1 MDLKFNSV
9 LLFILCA
16 VLHTSTARA
25 SWYDDEEA
33 AYDNS
38 FDRIPTIVINTEDG
52 FKRVPS
58 PSYRQPEWVS
68 SAPNPY
74 KQYEQN
80 WKRSTDGR
88 YPRGGSPFNY
98 YDESFRSPL
107 VGQEDYR
114 DVYRMEFTTDE
125 EEEDYLVGRGTKYL
139 KRSVSQAIE
148 WARRQIHHPSQ
159 SWYRLCQS
167 FVRQAYGVPG
177 WADSAIIAWN
187 KIPNGKKHIGGSP
200 SSAPRGAALYYSGGQ
215 WGHVALASRTH
226 ALSNDYKRR
235 GKIDYAP
242 RGLPAWRNFRYLG
255 WSMWT
260 PYGEMRPYT

>member
-1 MDLKFNSV
+1 MGLKFNNV
-9 LLFILCA
+9 VLFILCA
-16 VLHTSTARA
+16 VLYTSTASA
-25 SWYDDEEA
+25 FWYSDEE

-38 FDRIPTIVINTEDG
+38 FDRIPTIVIDTKDG

-58 PSYRQPEWVS
+58 PSYRRPEWVS
-68 SAPNPY
+68 SSPNPY
-74 KQYEQN
+74 TQN
-80 WKRSTDGR
+80 WKKSTDGR
-88 YPRGGSPFNY
+88 YPPGQSPFNY
-98 YDESFRSPL
+98 DESLQSPL

-114 DVYRMEFTTDE
+114 DVYSYRSSPYHNFDE
-125 EEEDYLVGRGTKYL
+125 EEEDHLVGGGRTKYL
-139 KRSVSQAIE
+139 KRSVSEAIE

-177 WADSAIIAWN
+177 WANSAIIAWN

-235 GKIDYAP
+235 GKIDYVP
-242 RGLPAWRNFRYLG
+242 RSLPAWGNFKYLG